1 MITGF
6 AARDSGSASGPCPLK
21 YENMRKFKAFILLM
35 LATTVLVLAAAA
47 GYAWH
52 WVQAAVDMN
61 AERIQYVVEPGSG
74 VRAIARAMNAAGIQV
89 NADGLTVL
97 ARVSGLDK
105 QIKAGAYEAQRG
117 DTPQRLLERMARGE
131 MVQARLTLVEGWT
144 YQRIRQALRESPH
157 VRQTLEGVTDEE
169 LLQRLGASEFP
180 SPEGLFLPDTYVFV
194 PGTTDFEVLQLAYRA
209 QRSLLEQAW
218 ASRAPDLPLANS
230 YEALIL
236 ASIVEKETGLGE
248 DRARV
253 AGVFV
258 NRLRRGMLLQTDPTV
273 IYGMGERYQGRI
285 RKRDLET
292 DTPWNTYTRG
302 GLPPTPIA
310 SPGRAALHAAL
321 HPEMHKYY
329 YFVARGDGSSQ
340 FSSTLREHNRAV
352 AKYILGRKQ

>member
-61 AERIQYVVEPGSG
+61 AERVQYVVEPGSG

-131 MVQARLTLVEGWT
+131 MVQSRLTLVEGWT
-144 YQRIRQALRESPH
+144 YQRIRQALRESPDI
-157 VRQTLEGVTDEE
+157 RQTLENTSDEE
-169 LLQRLGASEFP
+169 ILKRLGAADYP
-180 SPEGLFLPDTYVFV
+180 SPEGLFMPDTYVFV
-194 PGTTDFEVLQLAYRA
+194 PGTTDFEVLQQAYRA
-209 QRSLLEQAW
+209 QQAVLEQAW
-218 ASRAPDLPLANS
+218 EQREPGLPLS
-230 YEALIL
+230 SPYEALIL
-236 ASIVEKETGLGE
+236 ASIVEKETGHGE
-248 DRARV
+248 DRGRV
-253 AGVFV
+253 AGVFI
-258 NRLRRGMLLQTDPTV
+258 NRLRIGMPLQTDPTV
-273 IYGMGERYQGRI
+273 IYGMGDRYEGRI
-285 RKRDLET
+285 RRADLQR
-292 DTPWNTYTRG
+292 DTPWNTYTRP

-310 SPGRAALHAAL
+310 AVSRASLEATL
-321 HPEMHKYY
+321 HPELHDFY
-329 YFVARGDGSSQ
+329 YFVARGDGTSE
-340 FSSTLREHNRAV
+340 FAKDLRQHNRNV
-352 AKYILGRKQ
+352 AKYILGK